1 MKGVFWFL
9 LVTVACAV
17 ALYWFGF
24 SDKPPR
30 PDAARQSPVVAG
42 QSADMKEEVPDPE
55 PAPAAP
61 KPPAPPLIVDSFS
74 PSERVLLENW
84 PQIPDPS
91 GHFDEIRRLRDGAH
105 VEEGLLIEPT
115 DFLIARGWAGNF
127 PLGLQ
132 FKDIVL
138 SACGQI
144 VARGQVGALRPDVA
158 NAIHPNLAS
167 SGWAARVLG
176 GDLPFCADSQLRG
189 WVIVPGGTAV
199 LAPLVGSFSYVSPAP
214 ADVPNRLSAQQSVTP
229 QTYPKPRFVSVNVT
243 ATKANLRKCGSTS
256 CEVVGQVARGE
267 YVAHIA
273 TRDAEWSLVLF
284 AGGAGWLFNDLFETA
299 R

>member
-138 SACGQI
+138 SACGLTSPTPFILILRHRGGQLGFWVEI
-144 VARGQVGALRPDVA
+144 CRFVPIASCVAG
-158 NAIHPNLAS
+158 S
-167 SGWAARVLG
+167 SCPAARRSLRRWWEAFLMC
-176 GDLPFCADSQLRG
+176 LPRQQMSR
-189 WVIVPGGTAV
+189 TAFRRNN
-199 LAPLVGSFSYVSPAP
+199 P
-214 ADVPNRLSAQQSVTP
+214 
-229 QTYPKPRFVSVNVT
+229 
-243 ATKANLRKCGSTS
+243 
-256 CEVVGQVARGE
+256 
-267 YVAHIA
+267 
-273 TRDAEWSLVLF
+273 
-284 AGGAGWLFNDLFETA
+284 
-299 R
+299 